1 MTPDPKGAPITVL
14 VPGPL
19 DARTGGSEY
28 DRQIVQAL
36 RARGHIVEFT
46 ALDSSFPTPTPTA
59 RHHAAQQLAR
69 LPDGAIVI
77 VDGLAFGALP
87 DEAAHAAQRL
97 RLVALVHHPL
107 AMETGLSR
115 EVTDALRDSETRALQ
130 SASLVV
136 VTSPQTARLLPAF
149 GVAAEAALVV
159 VPGTQPAPLAQG
171 SDGRHGV
178 ELLCVATFIPRKGHE
193 MLVHALAGL
202 RELRWRLTCVGSLE
216 MHPPTATAVRDLVQR
231 AGLDSRVILAGSQN
245 AARVAEFYD
254 GSDVMVLPTFY
265 EGYGMAVAEAL
276 ARGIPVVG
284 TITGAIPDLVGA
296 DAGLLVPVGDEAAL
310 STALRSVI
318 EDAPLRARLQAGARQ
333 ARERLPTWDSSA
345 ATLAEALD
353 RLRTASPPHGSV
365 QR

>member
-1 MTPDPKGAPITVL
+1 MTPDPKGDPITFL

-19 DARTGGSEY
+19 DARTGGYEY
-28 DRQIVQAL
+28 DRQIVQAM
-36 RARGHIVEFT
+36 RARGLVVKVT

-87 DEAAHAAQRL
+87 DEAAREAQRL

-107 AMETGLSR
+107 AMETGLDR
-115 EVTDALRDSETRALQ
+115 EVTDTLRDSETRALQ
-130 SASLVV
+130 SASLVM

-149 GVAAEAALVV
+149 GVAEDAALVV
-159 VPGTQPAPLAQG
+159 VPGTQPAPLARG

-178 ELLCVATFIPRKGHE
+178 ELLCVASFIPRKGHE
-193 MLVHALAGL
+193 ALVHALARL

-216 MHPPTATAVRDLVQR
+216 MYPPTAKAVLDLVR
-231 AGLDSRVILAGSQN
+231 NARLDERVVLAGSVDP
-245 AARVAEFYD
+245 AHVAEFYD
-254 GSDVMVLPTFY
+254 ASDVLVLATSY

-276 ARGIPVVG
+276 ARGIPVVS
-284 TITGAIPDLVGA
+284 TMTGAIPDLVGG
-296 DAGLLVPVGDEAAL
+296 DAGLLVPVGDEDAL
-310 STALRSVI
+310 TAALRSVI
-318 EDAPLRARLQAGARQ
+318 DDAPLRARLQAGARQ

-345 ATLAEALD
+345 ATLIEALD
-353 RLRTASPPHGSV
+353 RLRTAGPRNGSV

>member
-1 MTPDPKGAPITVL
+1 MTPDPITVL

-28 DRQIVQAL
+28 DRQIVEAL
-36 RARGHIVEFT
+36 RARGYSVEFT

-87 DEAAHAAQRL
+87 DEAAREAQRL

-107 AMETGLSR
+107 AMETGLAR
-115 EVTDALRDSETRALQ
+115 ELSDALRESETRALQ
-130 SASLVV
+130 SASRVV

-159 VPGTQPAPLAQG
+159 VPGTAPAPLAQG
-171 SDGRHGV
+171 SDGQHGV
-178 ELLCVATFIPRKGHE
+178 ELLCVATLIPRKGHE

-202 RELRWRLTCVGSLE
+202 RELPWRLTCVGSLE
-216 MHPPTATAVRDLVQR
+216 MHPPTATAVQDLVQR
-231 AGLDSRVILAGSQN
+231 AGLASRVVLAGSQEP
-245 AARVAEFYD
+245 AQVADFYHR
-254 GSDVMVLPTFY
+254 SDVMVLPTFY

-276 ARGIPVVG
+276 ARGIPVVA
-284 TITGAIPDLVGA
+284 TSTGAIADLVGA
-296 DAGLLVPVGDEAAL
+296 DAGLLVPVGDETAL

-345 ATLAEALD
+345 ATLAEALE
-353 RLRTASPPHGSV
+353 RLRGTRPPHGSV